1 VAAARRVRDA
11 AGMIE
16 QFSDM
21 PPGTLGFLLT
31 GEVTREEYRDVL
43 LPPLRDAV
51 ERGDG
56 IRLLLQMGPSFDEF
70 DPGAVLEDMKQA
82 WILGV
87 RHRDAWQ
94 RTAIVSDADWVTRTA
109 RVFAWMVPG
118 DVRIYPLGE
127 AHLARA
133 WVAGQ

>member
-1 VAAARRVRDA
+1 
-11 AGMIE
+11 MIE

-31 GEVTREEYRDVL
+31 GEVTRDDFRDVL

-51 ERGDG
+51 ERDDR

-70 DPGAVLEDMKQA
+70 DPSAVLDDMKQA
-82 WILGV
+82 WSLSV
-87 RHRDAWQ
+87 RHHHPWE
-94 RTAIVSDADWVTRTA
+94 RTAIVTDADWVTRAA

-118 DVRIYPLGE
+118 DVRVYPLGE

>member
-1 VAAARRVRDA
+1 MAVARPVRDA

-21 PPGTLGFLLT
+21 PPDTLGFLLT

-51 ERGDG
+51 ERGDR
-56 IRLLLQMGPSFDEF
+56 IRLLLQMGPRFDEF
-70 DPGAVLEDMKQA
+70 DPSAVLEDVKQA
-82 WILGV
+82 WSLSV
-87 RHRDAWQ
+87 RHHHAWE
-94 RTAIVSDADWVTRTA
+94 RTAIVTDADWVSRTA